1 MLLLVTPHS
10 FISMNRRKIVITLLI
25 AIPTCLILGA
35 FLFLRS
41 TYLLEK
47 IHATLEMRLGQQLE
61 QSLLFSVAYS
71 DSHAIMLDN
80 GRLPEALRTAFADN
94 GIEFSPAVAV
104 HSTDKSGEWIV
115 SDKNHKWRYAV
126 RREDNERGNLRF
138 EDRRFFNVSKFIV
151 SIGDLSGN
159 IFTGLSLKR
168 FEIADSQRQHH
179 PLVSAEAIVLRYD
192 ILGLIGGKFHITK
205 LRFMKPE
212 FNLRMRDDGRTNLSS
227 VMPEIDSTSDTS
239 GPFQFGIADVEIVDG
254 HVNYEDSERNLKVAV
269 NGIHSQVKGPLNR
282 WEHTGDLVIEDG
294 SLELND
300 VETKIHEFKT
310 QFKLLAGEGEWKE
323 MHLAMGNSRATISGK
338 IRDFTQ
344 ASRYLESRIDM
355 DIDLGDIQNLLPDEF
370 EVAGNA
376 RIIVEAKATSSDI
389 NGSLG
394 LGLRSAT
401 FNDFQLEE
409 LNVDAEFNRDTLT
422 LTDVNG
428 TLASGKL
435 TAGLEASLGTLG
447 DGLFSSTSSAEQSP
461 RNTAAQ
467 AASSEEGAESP
478 IDYDSWV
485 KLEGANVEELLP
497 VFIDLPED
505 FLTLTGI
512 LDSHLQISGSLP
524 TVQEVSPQSEESLKW
539 AIGDALTLTGTLKI
553 DEAAMNDVS
562 IRVSEARVEIAENQ
576 LHVAANL
583 DAAKIQIDGKAGL
596 GEALDLD
603 LEIRR
608 IDTGKL
614 MKIIRAPDL
623 SGDATLRGKI
633 TSDIPLT
640 GYLEIPEASL
650 FDVPIG
656 LLTADFYYK
665 NGNVA
670 LQPVRLSKG
679 ESLLTLNGV
688 AQVEGDIPIEFRVRA
703 HPFQISD
710 YVRLLAG
717 AEYPVEGVVTGDLA
731 LDGTLNGLDGRGR
744 LNVASAKAWDLAL
757 DPLIL
762 PLVIEDY
769 TLHVSDFEVFAREQR
784 GVINFQITPELNYRL
799 QFQSDPMRLKELAIA
814 RAIPDFLLD
823 ADLVV
828 NATGE
833 GNAADPRVDVIFDF
847 SDISYD
853 NHILIPEEN
862 GKRNS
867 AEIRISGVFTENAL
881 RFEGTGFNGSSQIR
895 GIIESTVGNPYQLFM
910 RSNDINV
917 SPILGVFHDSFKE
930 LPATANGTL
939 EVSGTLV
946 DLTKFTL
953 NTALTTFELEVNGRR
968 LTNAA
973 PIRFGFIDNI
983 WRVDS
988 FSLANLE
995 GRTVG
1000 TPFVNLHL
1008 TLDDQSIDFVVESRD
1023 FQLEPLCGVLD
1034 LPATLSGSASY
1045 KLTGSGSLANPELAL
1060 EWAVPEVR
1068 LENAPVP
1075 IVVRE
1080 ASGSVGY
1087 ADETLTVEPF
1097 DFLLT
1102 GFPVHVEGTVLV
1114 DTNDLQSSTMNLRTS
1129 IADFDCGSMELGQL
1143 FKGEA
1148 DRQFPIELST
1158 EGQLDLGASLTG
1170 MLGYPKIDASINVTG
1185 ANVRVLDYPQ
1195 ALENIDLGLRVV
1207 GGDGTSDELL
1217 KVTVTAAA
1225 WNIGAGRYQA
1235 WGSWQ
1240 LPRMKPQ
1247 TTLIDVLPS
1256 LAELNPFFQLQL
1268 DGKGTDLTDFASH
1281 FANKSG
1287 NRGISEYLFSDK
1299 ITRATVDSR
1308 LELKGDGY
1316 SLDRISAQ
1324 LTLDDLHVAFNK
1336 NDMLTV
1342 KPIRAELADGTFR
1355 INSFQIGSPIRM
1367 ENGEGGENGDSTAIN
1382 QSDNSPSRNII
1393 KWADTRGWINLGG
1406 DLGIDFE
1413 LTGFPFG
1420 ALLPGMTVPLFNS
1433 TVGVEASLTG
1443 VARVSGN
1450 VANPVIIAEWEAQG
1464 SIGDQL
1470 TSHFLQFADT
1480 GQVEYRDQVFEIKQT
1495 ELSGYGNRLTIQGTI
1510 PIDLRLQPHE
1520 LKDRF
1525 LDRPVHLEIRSQ
1537 EANLSFFSQF
1547 QPQLEAVGGIADVNL
1562 KIQGTTAAPYLY
1574 GTASLHDGMVKFTN
1588 FDTPISNTRISLR
1601 ANGEELSIPEFR
1613 FEIGEGRYALDV
1625 YFDMNGLLPRTLNV
1639 QSFQAQQAQLA
1650 DFARNLLPP
1659 MMGANLSGHVTAQ
1672 AHLSLPMDRFVTAG
1686 DAPWLPKII
1695 LPLTPYN
1702 LASHAAGGLEIEEV
1716 FINSLG
1722 YEVRNLGPIR
1732 CQLGSGQLNLTD
1744 GFMLQDQRVDIGEAK
1759 RFTLVVESGQWSA
1772 PRKTA
1777 TSGQLQVV
1785 SEEEAAVSGR
1795 YVLDMRTSN
1804 LNLAFVSNFLPDGY
1818 AVGGL
1823 LNSELGV
1830 RGTGENPELTCQW
1843 DTSNLSINSAQV
1855 DECSGRAAYR
1865 NGKLYTEEPARLVIG
1880 SNRADFSGSIPFDVS
1895 LDKLHANL
1903 PSPNVSRKANAIEGR
1918 LDVFI
1923 EDLEFLPLIQSQIGF
1938 AEGTGSV
1945 NVTIGGG
1952 IDAPKLKGVANFAD
1966 LAFNITEANIN
1977 VKETDV
1983 IVDFTHERFQ
1993 IRNWDGV
2000 LNGGVYRAD
2009 GYGLSNWHRIEY
2021 VDLSATLE
2029 GGSTFEVPELYR
2041 ITCGEVNVF
2050 MSGSVGGGANR
2061 DLMVVDSG
2069 GSVEGLPPV
2078 QGTVRILKGVYERHW
2093 QQLVNEWF
2101 DQSAKIQFEV
2111 WSDYPIM
2118 RDLRFD
2124 LHVLAPNDFRVISN
2138 LGKLDIEVSI
2148 DGKLSG
2154 RIQKPS
2160 FIGRVNLM
2168 PRSEFTLKGLI
2179 YPFSIEEGS
2188 YVENSDPFVFN
2199 PHYEIHAKTLDPIER
2214 VRVVATDG
2222 RVHMRDVE
2230 IRAHFN
2236 GYLNQDE
2243 QKHRHQLYADVLG
2256 RGAGEEYDLSQAQIF
2271 SILATGN
2278 VDSPL
2283 GASLSLLMRPSQRFL
2298 GNQVA
2303 QLIGLHGPV
2312 LDPSSPSFE
2321 KPRLLLS
2328 REIFERLLVTYSS
2341 TLKIHGEP
2349 RIEVEYEIK
2358 RGLSI
2363 TGERSE
2369 QGTYGVDLKL
2379 EQRF

>member
-1 MLLLVTPHS
+1 
-10 FISMNRRKIVITLLI
+10 MNRRKIVITLLI
-25 AIPTCLILGA
+25 AFPICLILGA

-47 IHATLEMRLGQQLE
+47 IHSTLEMRLGQRLE
-61 QSLLFSVAYS
+61 QPLLFSVAYA

-80 GRLPEALRTAFADN
+80 GRLPDGLRTAFADY
-94 GIEFSPAVAV
+94 GIGFSSAASVL
-104 HSTDKSGEWIV
+104 STDKAGEWIV
-115 SDKNHKWRYAV
+115 SEKNHKWRYIV
-126 RREDNERGNLRF
+126 TREGNGTGNWQF
-138 EDRRFFNVSKFIV
+138 NDRRFFNVFKYVV
-151 SIGDLSGN
+151 SIGDLSGD
-159 IFTGLSLKR
+159 IFTGLSLKQ
-168 FEIADSQRQHH
+168 FEIADGHHQHQS
-179 PLVSAEAIVLRYD
+179 LISAEEIVLKYD
-192 ILGLIGGKFHITK
+192 LLRLIGGKFHITK
-205 LRFMKPE
+205 LRFMRPR
-212 FNLRMRDDGRTNLSS
+212 FNLRTREDGRLNLTSI
-227 VMPEIDSTSDTS
+227 VPETDSTSDS
-239 GPFQFGIADVEIVDG
+239 SVPFQFGIANVEVVDG
-254 HVNYEDSERNLKVAV
+254 HVNYEDGGRNLKIAV
-269 NGIHSQVKGPLNR
+269 SGIESRVEGPLIQ
-282 WEHTGDLVIEDG
+282 WEHTGHLAIKDG
-294 SLELND
+294 SFELND
-300 VETKIHEFKT
+300 AETKIHELKT
-310 QFKLLAGEGEWKE
+310 EFKLLAGGGELKE
-323 MHLAMGNSRATISGK
+323 LQLAMGKSRATIAGK
-338 IRDFTQ
+338 VRDFTE
-344 ASRYLESRIDM
+344 ASRYLETRIDLNL
-355 DIDLGDIQNLLPDEF
+355 DLGDIQHLLPEQF
-370 EVAGNA
+370 GVAGNV
-376 RIIVEAKATSSDI
+376 RIIVEAKAASSDI
-389 NGSLG
+389 SGKLG
-394 LGLRSAT
+394 LGLSSAT
-401 FNDFQLEE
+401 FNDFRLDE
-409 LNVDAEFNRDTLT
+409 LHVDAEFNRDGLK

-428 TLASGKL
+428 RFASGVL
-435 TAGLEASLGTLG
+435 TAGLEASFGSFG
-447 DGLFSSTSSAEQSP
+447 DGLFSLISSAEQSP
-461 RNTAAQ
+461 QNATAQ
-467 AASSEEGAESP
+467 TASSEEGSESR
-478 IDYDSWV
+478 IDYDGWV
-485 KLEGANVEELLP
+485 RLAGAYVEEILP
-497 VFIDLPED
+497 VFIDIPED
-505 FLTLTGI
+505 FLTMTGI
-512 LDSHLQISGSLP
+512 LDSQLKISGSLP
-524 TVQEVSPQSEESLKW
+524 ITQRVSGQSGERRKL
-539 AIGDALTLTGTLKI
+539 AIGDTLTLTGGLKI
-553 DEAAMNDVS
+553 DDAAMNGER
-562 IRVSEARVEIAENQ
+562 ILASEASIEIAEDHLQ
-576 LHVAANL
+576 VDANL
-583 DAAKIQIDGKAGL
+583 DDARIRVAGATGL
-596 GEALDLD
+596 VGALDLD

-633 TSDIPLT
+633 TSDVPLT
-640 GYLEIPEASL
+640 GFLEIPEASL
-650 FDVPIG
+650 FEVPIG

-665 NGNVA
+665 NGNVT

-688 AQVEGDIPIEFRVRA
+688 AQVEGDIPVEFRVRA

-717 AEYPVEGVVTGDLA
+717 AEYPVEGIVTGDLA

-744 LNVASAKAWDLAL
+744 LNVANAKAWDLAL

-784 GVINFQITPELNYRL
+784 GVINFQITPELNYQL

-867 AEIRISGVFTENAL
+867 GEIRISGVFTENAL
-881 RFEGTGFNGSSQIR
+881 RFEGTGFDGSSQIR
-895 GIIESTVGNPYQLFM
+895 GIIESTVGNPYKLFM
-910 RSNDINV
+910 RSNEINV
-917 SPILGVFHDSFKE
+917 SPILGVFHDSFKGI
-930 LPATANGTL
+930 PATANGTL

-946 DLTKFTL
+946 DLTQFTL
-953 NTALTTFELEVNGRR
+953 NTALTTLELEVNGRR

-995 GRTVG
+995 GRAIG
-1000 TPFVNLHL
+1000 TPFVNLRL
-1008 TLDDQSIDFVVESRD
+1008 TLDDQSIDFVAESRD

-1045 KLTGSGSLANPELAL
+1045 KLTGSGSLANPKLAL

-1068 LENAPVP
+1068 LENSPVP

-1080 ASGSVGY
+1080 TSGSVGY
-1087 ADETLTVEPF
+1087 ADETLTIEPF

-1102 GFPVHVEGTVLV
+1102 GFPVHVEGTAAV
-1114 DTNDLQSSTMNLRTS
+1114 DINDLQSSTLNLRTS
-1129 IADFDCGSMELGQL
+1129 ISDFDWGSIELGQ
-1143 FKGEA
+1143 FFEGED

-1158 EGQLDLGASLTG
+1158 EGQLGIDASLTG
-1170 MLGYPKIDASINVTG
+1170 TLGCPKIDASINVTG

-1195 ALENIDLGLRVV
+1195 PLENIDLGLRVV
-1207 GGDGTSDELL
+1207 GGDRTSDELL
-1217 KVTVTAAA
+1217 EVTLTAAV
-1225 WNIGAGRYQA
+1225 WNIGEGRYQA
-1235 WGSWQ
+1235 RGSWQ
-1240 LPRMKPQ
+1240 LPKTKAQ
-1247 TTLIDVLPS
+1247 ITLINVLPS
-1256 LAELNPFFQLQL
+1256 LTELNPLFQLQL
-1268 DGKGTDLTDFASH
+1268 DGEGTNLTDFASH

-1299 ITRATVDSR
+1299 ITRAMVDSR
-1308 LELKGDGY
+1308 LEFKGDGY

-1324 LTLDDLHVAFNK
+1324 LTLDNLHVDFNK
-1336 NDMLTV
+1336 NDMLSV
-1342 KPIRAELADGTFR
+1342 EPIRAELADGTFR
-1355 INSFQIGSPIRM
+1355 LNSFQIGSPSRM
-1367 ENGEGGENGDSTAIN
+1367 EHGEGEGHDDSMATN
-1382 QSDNSPSRNII
+1382 QSDSHPSRNII
-1393 KWADTRGWINLGG
+1393 KWADTRGWINLDG

-1450 VANPVIIAEWEAQG
+1450 VANPVITAEWEAQG

-1495 ELSGYGNRLTIQGTI
+1495 ELSGYGNHLTIQGTI
-1510 PIDLRLQPHE
+1510 PIDLRLQPHK

-1525 LDRPVHLEIRSQ
+1525 LDQPVHLEIRSQ
-1537 EANLSFFSQF
+1537 EADLSFFSQF
-1547 QPQLEAVGGIADVNL
+1547 QPQLEVVSGIADVNL

-1601 ANGEELSIPEFR
+1601 ADGEELLVPEFR

-1625 YFDMNGLLPRTLNV
+1625 YFDMNGLLPRNLEIR
-1639 QSFQAQQAQLA
+1639 SFHAQQAQLS
-1650 DFARNLLPP
+1650 DFARNLLPAT
-1659 MMGANLSGHVTAQ
+1659 MGANLAGHVTAE
-1672 AHLSLPMDRFVTAG
+1672 AHLTLPTDRFITAG

-1702 LASHAAGGLEIEEV
+1702 LASQAAGELKVKEV
-1716 FINSLG
+1716 FINTLD
-1722 YEVRNLGPIR
+1722 YEVQNLGPIR
-1732 CQLGSGQLNLTD
+1732 CQLGSGQINLAD
-1744 GFMLQDQRVDIGEAK
+1744 GFMLQDQRDDIGEAK
-1759 RFTLVVESGQWSA
+1759 RFTLVVESGQWSVPGKA
-1772 PRKTA
+1772 AANTGE
-1777 TSGQLQVV
+1777 TVVGGQESMSSEIGSVV
-1785 SEEEAAVSGR
+1785 SDR

-1804 LNLAFVSNFLPDGY
+1804 LNLAFVSSFLPDGY
-1818 AVGGL
+1818 AVDGL
-1823 LNSELGV
+1823 LNSELSV
-1830 RGTGENPELTCQW
+1830 RGTGENPELTFRW
-1843 DTSNLSINSAQV
+1843 DTSNLSINRARV

-1865 NGKLYTEEPARLVIG
+1865 NRKLFTEMPAHLVIG

-1895 LDKLHANL
+1895 LDRLHASL
-1903 PSPNVSRKANAIEGR
+1903 PSPSVSGKADAIEGR

-1923 EDLEFLPLIQSQIGF
+1923 EDLEFLPLIQPQIGF

-1983 IVDFTHERFQ
+1983 IVEFTNEGFEIQR
-1993 IRNWDGV
+1993 WDGG
-2000 LNGGVYRAD
+2000 LNGGAYRAG
-2009 GYGLSNWHRIEY
+2009 GYGTSDWHRLEY
-2021 VDLSATLE
+2021 LDLTATLK
-2029 GGSTFEVPELYR
+2029 GGSTFEVPGLYR
-2041 ITCGEVNVF
+2041 VTCGEVDVF
-2050 MSGSVGGGANR
+2050 MKGAVGGRGSGNP
-2061 DLMVVDSG
+2061 MVVDSG

-2078 QGTVRILKGVYERHW
+2078 QGTVRILEGVYERHW
-2093 QQLVNEWF
+2093 KQLVNEWF
-2101 DQSAKIQFEV
+2101 DQAAELYLEV

-2118 RDLRFD
+2118 RDLKFD
-2124 LHVLAPNDFRVISN
+2124 LDVLAPNDFRVVSN
-2138 LGKLDIEVSI
+2138 LGELDIEVSI
-2148 DGKLSG
+2148 NGTLSG

-2160 FIGRVNLM
+2160 FNGRVNLM
-2168 PRSEFTLKGLI
+2168 PRSEFTLEGVI
-2179 YPFSIEEGS
+2179 YPFTVEEGS
-2188 YVENSDPFVFN
+2188 YVENRDPLVFN

-2222 RVHMRDVE
+2222 SVYTRDVE
-2230 IRAHFN
+2230 IRVDLSGF
-2236 GYLNQDE
+2236 LKQKE
-2243 QKHRHQLYADVLG
+2243 QRHHSQFYADVLG
-2256 RGAGEEYDLSQAQIF
+2256 RGPSEEYDLSQTQII
-2271 SILATGN
+2271 SILATGD
-2278 VDSPL
+2278 VDALGTSPF
-2283 GASLSLLMRPSQRFL
+2283 GASLALLARPGQRFL

-2303 QLIGLHGPV
+2303 QFIGLHGPV

-2369 QGTYGVDLKL
+2369 EGTYGVDLKL